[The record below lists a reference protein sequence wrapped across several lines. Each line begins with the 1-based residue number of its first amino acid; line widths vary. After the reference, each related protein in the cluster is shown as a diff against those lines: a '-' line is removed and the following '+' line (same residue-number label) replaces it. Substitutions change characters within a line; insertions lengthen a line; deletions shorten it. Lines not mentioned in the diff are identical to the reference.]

1 VVAHTTDPHV
11 FWKSAAAVGR
21 SADNLPPGAPLGLE
35 GERNVSPFGL
45 ELTWEPNAE
54 SDFSCYALYRGLS
67 ADFVPGSGNL
77 LGQIDETEFFDGEWN
92 WGAGYYYKLSAIDIN
107 GNESPFALFSPD
119 NLTGD
124 ETPQVPGASYLAQ
137 NFPNPFNPT
146 TKIVFG
152 LAAPADVSLRIYDAA
167 GRLVRMLVEGARPA
181 GNYSELW
188 DGRDSGGR
196 AVASGIYFYRLTA
209 GAFTQTRKMALL
221 R

>member
-1 VVAHTTDPHV
+1 VY
-11 FWKSAAAVGR
+11 WISASEKGW
-21 SADNLPPGAPLGLE
+21 SIDNLPPGAPLGLQ
-35 GERNVSPFGL
+35 GERIVVPLGL
-45 ELTWEPNAE
+45 SLTWDPNVE

-67 ADFVPGSGNL
+67 EDFVPGAGNL

-124 ETPQVPGASYLAQ
+124 DTPKAPGASYLAQ

-146 TKIVFG
+146 TRITFG

-167 GRLVRMLVEGARPA
+167 GRLVRVLAEEARPA
-181 GNYSELW
+181 GNYAELW
-188 DGRDSGGR
+188 DGRDARGA
-196 AVASGIYFYRLTA
+196 AVASGIYFYRLQA
-209 GAFTQTRKMALL
+209 GAFTETRKMALL